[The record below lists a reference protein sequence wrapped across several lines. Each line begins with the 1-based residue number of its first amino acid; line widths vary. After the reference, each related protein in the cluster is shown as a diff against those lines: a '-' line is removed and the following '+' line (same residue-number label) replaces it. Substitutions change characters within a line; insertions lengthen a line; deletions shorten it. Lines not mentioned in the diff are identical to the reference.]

1 MDWDKLRIFDTV
13 ARAGSFT
20 GAGKALNL
28 SQSAVSR
35 QISVLEDSLG
45 IALFHRHARGLL
57 LTERGESLYQATQE
71 MSHRVA
77 MAEAVLSDATDKPSG
92 EIKVTTTVAFGSTW
106 LTPRLG
112 EFLDR
117 YPEVS
122 VTVLVSDRELDLG
135 MREADI
141 GIRMRSSTQ
150 PDLVQRRLLTV
161 HHHVYASPVYLQRYG
176 RPQAPEELE
185 GHRLIIWGEDA
196 AAPVDDVNW
205 LMRVAAPPG
214 AKRRPALKVNN
225 GHGLM
230 LAVES
235 GLGIAALPDYMVKTS
250 ERVER
255 ILPDLEGPVYDTY
268 FVYPEELRNSK
279 RIAIFRDFLL
289 DKVAEWEF

>member
-1 MDWDKLRIFDTV
+1 M
-13 ARAGSFT
+13 
-20 GAGKALNL
+20 
-28 SQSAVSR
+28 SR
-35 QISVLEDSLG
+35 QISALEDSLG
-45 IALFHRHARGLL
+45 VVLFHRHARGLL
-57 LTERGESLYQATQE
+57 LTEQGEALYRTTQE

-77 MAEAVLSDATDKPSG
+77 MAEAVLSDAAGKPSG

-122 VTVLVSDRELDLG
+122 VTVLVSDRELDLS

-161 HHHVYASPVYLQRYG
+161 HHHVYASPGYLQRYG
-176 RPQAPEELE
+176 RPHAPEELE

-205 LMRVAAPPG
+205 LMRVAAAPG
-214 AKRRPALKVNN
+214 ANRRPALKVNN
-225 GHGLM
+225 GYGLM

-250 ERVER
+250 EWVER

-279 RIAIFRDFLL
+279 RIAIFREFLL
-289 DKVAEWEF
+289 HKVAEWEF

>member
-1 MDWDKLRIFDTV
+1 MDWDKLRIFHTV
-13 ARAGSFT
+13 AKAGSFT

-35 QISVLEDSLG
+35 QISALEDSLG

-57 LTERGESLYQATQE
+57 LTEQGEALYRTTQE

-122 VTVLVSDRELDLG
+122 VTVLVSDRELDLS

-141 GIRMRSSTQ
+141 GIHMHSSTQ

-161 HHHVYASPVYLQRYG
+161 HHHVYASPGYLQRYG
-176 RPQAPEELE
+176 RPQVPEELD

-214 AKRRPALKVNN
+214 ANRRPALKVNN

-235 GLGIAALPDYMVKTS
+235 GLGIAALPDYMVKES
-250 ERVER
+250 ERVEL

-279 RIAIFRDFLL
+279 RIAIFREFLL

>member
-1 MDWDKLRIFDTV
+1 MDWDKLRIFHTV
-13 ARAGSFT
+13 AKAGNFT
-20 GAGKALNL
+20 SAGKALIL

-35 QISVLEDSLG
+35 QLSALEDSLG
-45 IALFHRHARGLL
+45 TALFHRHARGLL
-57 LTERGESLYQATQE
+57 LTEQGESLYQTTQE
-71 MSHRVA
+71 VSHRVA
-77 MAEAVLSDATDKPSG
+77 MVEAILSDSTDKPGG

-122 VTVLVSDRELDLG
+122 VTVLVSDRELDLS

-141 GIRMRSSTQ
+141 GIRMHSSTQ

-161 HHHVYASPVYLQRYG
+161 HHHLYASPGYLQRFG

-205 LMRVAAPPG
+205 LMRVAAPSN
-214 AKRRPALKVNN
+214 AKWRPALKVNN

-250 ERVER
+250 ERVEP